1 MDKNE
6 FLDYE
11 YPDLGPV
18 PSKIEAEWVLSYS
31 LSVDLWLM
39 LLEKKYPLSF
49 VCFSC
54 LSTTYYHVQ
63 ISVSIFRFFSKVYQL
78 NSSHWDIRW
87 QLGTQYQRVSLWC
100 LKNARY
106 VSFSPKKVWQYKH
119 KYFQPKTT
127 HFL

>member
-39 LLEKKYPLSF
+39 LLEKNIHLVLF
-49 VCFSC
+49 ALVVC
-54 LSTTYYHVQ
+54 L
-63 ISVSIFRFFSKVYQL
+63 QL
-78 NSSHWDIRW
+78 TIM
-87 QLGTQYQRVSLWC
+87 
-100 LKNARY
+100 
-106 VSFSPKKVWQYKH
+106 
-119 KYFQPKTT
+119 
-127 HFL
+127 